1 VDTCSYRRKNAIIAF
16 FNDSVANPKFSQKCV
31 LWCGSAAQELM
42 NYSDS
47 ANLGLLQVG
56 MHRVEKSENGP
67 RRTLWYEVCTKYQVP
82 KAIHF
87 YGMKATPPVVSTIY
101 PYIYH
106 YYFRKIYYCKLYPG

>member
-1 VDTCSYRRKNAIIAF
+1 
-16 FNDSVANPKFSQKCV
+16 
-31 LWCGSAAQELM
+31 M

-56 MHRVEKSENGP
+56 MHRVERSENGP

-101 PYIYH
+101 PDIIGKYIIAKALSRLN
-106 YYFRKIYYCKLYPG
+106 FSSFGSKLFSIFNDTV